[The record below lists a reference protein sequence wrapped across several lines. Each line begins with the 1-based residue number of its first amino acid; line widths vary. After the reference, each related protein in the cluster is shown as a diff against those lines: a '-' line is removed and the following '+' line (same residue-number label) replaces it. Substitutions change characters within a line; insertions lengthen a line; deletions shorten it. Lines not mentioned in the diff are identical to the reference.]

1 MPFLP
6 LVMTFLSS
14 RVAQIGLALIV
25 GFVWGWWKT
34 DVSWREHDAKQNAAR
49 EAAYRVELAR
59 EAQNAAEIAK
69 AATER
74 AASDAAE
81 LSKLKQQVADFDKDE
96 THAQNPC
103 TMDDL
108 FVDAA
113 RKLRQP
119 ARRNR
124 PAKVTRPPK

>member
-1 MPFLP
+1 MEIILAFLGSR
-6 LVMTFLSS
+6 LGQIALAFL
-14 RVAQIGLALIV
+14 IGW
-25 GFVWGWWKT
+25 GSGWWKT
-34 DVSWREHDAKQNAAR
+34 DASWRAYTARQDAAR
-49 EAAYRVELAR
+49 QVLHQMELAR
-59 EAQNAAEIAK
+59 EAQNTVEIAK